1 MLIFALNYTLNTDS
15 VNVVLSLFASPE
27 KVTISLYLN
36 FHSVATLHCKCR
48 CHVLKMT
55 KNVWH
60 KKSGLSGSSLSVLN
74 TFFLYTAHE
83 FNRLEST
90 RGLPF
95 KKKKFN
101 KNVKTS
107 CKNKKT
113 SFEIHNLTL
122 IHFSFS
128 SVQQYAS
135 VIEKLKFL
143 YPKCLQ

>member
-15 VNVVLSLFASPE
+15 INVVLSLFASPE

-74 TFFLYTAHE
+74 TFFFIL
-83 FNRLEST
+83 LMSST
-90 RGLPF
+90 GWKVHVDCLLKRRNLIKMWKLLAKT
-95 KKKKFN
+95 KK
-101 KNVKTS
+101 
-107 CKNKKT
+107 
-113 SFEIHNLTL
+113 LL
-122 IHFSFS
+122 
-128 SVQQYAS
+128 
-135 VIEKLKFL
+135 LKFIIWHWSIFL
-143 YPKCLQ
+143 FQVCSNMPL